1 MNPDPYPSGVY
12 STLSYP
18 SVPPAAA
25 PEKPE
30 PSNPPPV
37 RAPATRP
44 PQRFEVRTPTWAVIA
59 TIVGFFVAPG
69 LNLLFLLVKE
79 KVPVPSDP
87 PAVD

>member
-18 SVPPAAA
+18 SLPPTAAPEASKPAAA
-25 PEKPE
+25 P
-30 PSNPPPV
+30 
-37 RAPATRP
+37 APATRP
-44 PQRFEVRTPTWAVIA
+44 PQRFEIRTPTWAVIA